1 MGGNTVWGALMIA
14 YVIPWAA
21 WMARRK
27 DNAGADYERRTTQ
40 VGLCLTVGM
49 LLLLLGW
56 FADLN
61 PLGVLVLLLGAA
73 VFSLCIG
80 WVLARFI
87 PRQQLRFLLA
97 GSAVWALGVGAWWLI
112 FRHQTELDPAE
123 VVMLA
128 ILPPAV
134 AAFGIGALRW
144 AKA

>member
-1 MGGNTVWGALMIA
+1 MNSNTVWGALMIA
-14 YVIPWAA
+14 YVIPWAIWTA
-21 WMARRK
+21 KRE
-27 DNAGADYERRTTQ
+27 DNAGKDFDKRTTRI
-40 VGLCLTVGM
+40 GLCLTTGM
-49 LLLLLGW
+49 LLLMLGW

-61 PLGVLVLLLGAA
+61 PLGGLILLFGGV
-73 VFSLCIG
+73 VFPLCVG

-97 GSAVWALGVGAWWLI
+97 GSAVWVLGVGAWWLI
-112 FRHQTELDPAE
+112 FRRQTELDPAD

-128 ILPPAV
+128 SLPPAV